1 MRKAFL
7 VVGLFLALSLT
18 VLGQAFELEGEW
30 VSVNDRTRGITRI
43 RISQDG
49 AGLVIEAWGKCHPTD
64 CVWGGVRLLPVGDHV
79 EDFRSARGFAIW
91 DPGFA
96 TKYVNL
102 VSHRNRLIVE
112 VTTVFKDCSQRAN
125 FRMVETL
132 RREGEAEL

>member
-1 MRKAFL
+1 MRQAFL
-7 VVGLFLALSLT
+7 VVGLLLTLSFT
-18 VLGQAFELEGEW
+18 AQAQAHGLEGEW

-43 RISQDG
+43 RISQDE

-64 CVWGGVRLLPVGDHV
+64 CVWGGVRLQPVGDHV
-79 EDFRSARGFAIW
+79 DDFRSARGFAIW

-112 VTTVFKDCSQRAN
+112 VTTIFKDDSRRAN

-132 RREGEAEL
+132 RREGGAEL